1 MRTPLDDCLKKFV
14 EVQAGGIRYFGTLI
28 EVGEDEA
35 ILKTPQRWIS
45 IPVEKIAAVR
55 EIDPALLE
63 RDETEDVAAEDYVLA
78 ADEEE

>member
-1 MRTPLDDCLKKFV
+1 MRTPLDDCLRKFV

-28 EVGEDEA
+28 EVGEEEA

-55 EIDPALLE
+55 EVDPALLE
-63 RDETEDVAAEDYVLA
+63 QDDSETVAAEDFVPG
-78 ADEEE
+78 DEEE

>member
-1 MRTPLDDCLKKFV
+1 MRTPLDDCLRKFV

-28 EVGEDEA
+28 EVGEEEA

-55 EIDPALLE
+55 EVDPALLDQDDSE
-63 RDETEDVAAEDYVLA
+63 AVDADDFAPG
-78 ADEEE
+78 DEEE

>member
-1 MRTPLDDCLKKFV
+1 MRTPLDACIRKFV

-28 EVGEDEA
+28 EIGEEEA

-63 RDETEDVAAEDYVLA
+63 HEDYEVVD
-78 ADEEE
+78 ADDFAPDDAEE